1 MDIKAFLRNI
11 LSIPL
16 FGNLVG
22 RNSIA
27 RRECPFHSLIS
38 SAHKSMKNTHPFHNK
53 ISKEQRF
60 KIQSSFL
67 LQYQIS
73 KETRKTRI
81 LLTSLIT
88 FSITMNQ
95 SWVFQT
101 IDIL

>member
-38 SAHKSMKNTHPFHNK
+38 SAHKSMKNTHPFIIRLVK
-53 ISKEQRF
+53 SKDS
-60 KIQSSFL
+60 KSNL
-67 LQYQIS
+67 LFFSNIKS
-73 KETRKTRI
+73 ARKHAKPE
-81 LLTSLIT
+81 SC
-88 FSITMNQ
+88 
-95 SWVFQT
+95 
-101 IDIL
+101 